1 MKPPDILVLGDLGY
15 LGTDLEIPIKKPK
28 KKALSKEDKDY
39 NRWHCGL
46 RIGVEHA
53 IGRMKK
59 FRIFADIHRNNGLQN
74 MIAKNV
80 AALANINLKTA

>member
-1 MKPPDILVLGDLGY
+1 MA
-15 LGTDLEIPIKKPK
+15 
-28 KKALSKEDKDY
+28 KKAFAHCLSCQQVYDASF
-39 NRWHCGL
+39 
-46 RIGVEHA
+46 GVEHA

-80 AALANINLKTA
+80 AALANVNLKTG